1 MLHEWLGWELRPA
14 LEHTGPAVVFDALAD
29 EAESRYC
36 ADTTAL
42 ALRALARTNGTK
54 IIRMLYSILDHLTVW
69 GSPEIARST
78 SETTIGLGDLHGV
91 LRPDARRQLELRP
104 DVLQRSSS
112 TQARRLG
119 PNDWEPVT
127 VWITGGCPD
136 YHDVAQVY
144 QVLAHAIWTGLG
156 EVRRDPAR
164 WGETGPL
171 RCALVLDQS
180 RATGTGEALD
190 DALSNPA
197 RADGNT
203 PASCIIEA
211 LELSP
216 KEALLTTGADHIL
229 ILGAGPETSE
239 VTGAR
244 IGEHAIRIPFF
255 AHRAISCRP
264 APTP

>member
-1 MLHEWLGWELRPA
+1 M
-14 LEHTGPAVVFDALAD
+14 
-29 EAESRYC
+29 
-36 ADTTAL
+36 TAYFGRL
-42 ALRALARTNGTK
+42 
-54 IIRMLYSILDHLTVW
+54 
-69 GSPEIARST
+69 
-78 SETTIGLGDLHGV
+78 
-91 LRPDARRQLELRP
+91 
-104 DVLQRSSS
+104 RSSS
-112 TQARRLG
+112 THARRLG
-119 PNDWEPVT
+119 PNDWEPDT
-127 VWITGGCPD
+127 VWITGGYPD

-144 QVLAHAIWTGLG
+144 QVLAHAVWTGLG

-180 RATGTGEALD
+180 RATGTGDALD
-190 DALSNPA
+190 DALSSPA
-197 RADGNT
+197 RADGDT

-216 KEALLTTGADHIL
+216 EEALLTTGADHII
-229 ILGAGPETSE
+229 ILGASPETSE
-239 VTGAR
+239 ATGAR